1 MISAFEDISEIV
13 RFAQLRSLNLVNLLG
28 TAKHGIPAL
37 FADITPERASSKT
50 TKLFAVPK

>member
-1 MISAFEDISEIV
+1 MISAFEDISEII
-13 RFAQLRSLNLVNLLG
+13 RFAELRSLNLVNLLG

-37 FADITPERASSKT
+37 LADITPERASSKT